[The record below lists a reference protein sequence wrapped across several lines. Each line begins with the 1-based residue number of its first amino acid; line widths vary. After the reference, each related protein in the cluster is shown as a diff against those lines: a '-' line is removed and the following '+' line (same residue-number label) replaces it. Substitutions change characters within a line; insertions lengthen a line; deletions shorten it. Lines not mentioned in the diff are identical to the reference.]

1 MEFVIVTGMSGA
13 GKSHAGNCMED
24 MGFFCVDNLPVPLI
38 GKFAELGMG
47 GTSEYE
53 RMALIVD
60 VRAGA
65 AFESLTHVL
74 DELERAHC
82 PLRILFM
89 DAADS
94 TIIKRYKE
102 TRRSHPLAAETDSLE
117 AAIAAERALLE
128 PLRERADWVV
138 DTSDLPKLK
147 LKDMLQKIFR
157 TGDGRTDEMRVNMT
171 SFGFK
176 YGVPP
181 EADLVFDVRFMANPH
196 YDPLLRPYTGL
207 EQPVADYVF
216 ADHNAAEFMDRMSD
230 MLRFLL
236 PRYKEEGKSAL
247 FIAIGCTGGRHR
259 SVAVAHRLAE
269 FVADCGYPVSENH
282 RDMLRN

>member
-13 GKSHAGNCMED
+13 GKSYAANCMED

-47 GTSEYE
+47 GAGEYE
-53 RMALIVD
+53 RMALVTD

-65 AFESLTHVL
+65 AFGGLFRVL
-74 DELERAHC
+74 EELERMRC
-82 PLRILFM
+82 PVRILFM
-89 DAADS
+89 DASDN

-102 TRRSHPLAAETDSLE
+102 TRRSHPLASETVDLE
-117 AAIAAERALLE
+117 AAISAERELLA
-128 PLRERADWVV
+128 PLREKADWIV
-138 DTSDLPKLK
+138 DTTELPKLK
-147 LKDMLQKIFR
+147 LRDMLHRIFR
-157 TGDGRTDEMRVNMT
+157 AGDGRMDEMRVNVT

-196 YDPLLRPYTGL
+196 YDPQLRPHTGL
-207 EQPVADYVF
+207 EQPVVNYVF
-216 ADHNAAEFMDRMSD
+216 EDSNTEEFMQRLFD
-230 MLRFLL
+230 MLQFLM

-259 SVAVAHRLAE
+259 SVAVAHRVAE
-269 FVADCGYPVSENH
+269 FVANCGYPVAENH
-282 RDMLRN
+282 RDMLRS

>member
-13 GKSHAGNCMED
+13 GKSYAGNCMED

-47 GTSEYE
+47 GAGEYE
-53 RMALIVD
+53 RMALVTD

-65 AFESLTHVL
+65 AFEGLFRVL
-74 DELERAHC
+74 EELERMRC
-82 PLRILFM
+82 PVRILFM
-89 DAADS
+89 DASDN

-102 TRRSHPLAAETDSLE
+102 TRRSHPLASETVDLE
-117 AAIAAERALLE
+117 TAISAERELLA
-128 PLRERADWVV
+128 PLREKADWIV
-138 DTSDLPKLK
+138 DTTELPKLK
-147 LKDMLQKIFR
+147 LRDMLHRIFHA
-157 TGDGRTDEMRVNMT
+157 GDGRVDEMRVNVT

-196 YDPLLRPYTGL
+196 YDPQLRPHTGL
-207 EQPVADYVF
+207 ERPVADYVF
-216 ADHNAAEFMDRMSD
+216 ADGQAEEFMKRLLD
-230 MLRFLL
+230 MLQFLL

-259 SVAVAHRLAE
+259 SVATAHRVAE
-269 FVADCGYPVSENH
+269 FIAACGYPVAENH
-282 RDMLRN
+282 RDMLRS

>member
-13 GKSHAGNCMED
+13 GKSYAANCMED

-47 GTSEYE
+47 GTGEYE
-53 RMALIVD
+53 RMALVTD

-65 AFESLTHVL
+65 AFEGLSRVL
-74 DELERAHC
+74 EELERMHC

-102 TRRSHPLAAETDSLE
+102 TRRSHPLAVEKGGLE
-117 AAIAAERALLE
+117 AAIAAERELLA
-128 PLRERADWVV
+128 PLREKADWIV
-138 DTSDLPKLK
+138 DTTELPKTK
-147 LKDMLQKIFR
+147 LKDMLHKIFR
-157 TGDGRTDEMRVNMT
+157 AGDGRPDEMRVDVT

-181 EADLVFDVRFMANPH
+181 EADLVFDVRFLANPH
-196 YDPLLRPYTGL
+196 YDPQLRPRTGL

-216 ADHNAAEFMDRMSD
+216 ADGQTGEFLNRLFD

-259 SVAVAHRLAE
+259 SVAIARRVAE
-269 FVADCGYPVSENH
+269 FVSNCGYPVAENH
-282 RDMLRN
+282 RDMLRS

>member
-1 MEFVIVTGMSGA
+1 MEFVIVSGMSGA
-13 GKSHAGNCMED
+13 GKSHAAACLED

-53 RMALIVD
+53 RMALVTD

-65 AFESLTHVL
+65 AFEGLSHVL
-74 DELERAHC
+74 EELEQMHC

-89 DAADS
+89 DAADH

-102 TRRSHPLAAETDSLE
+102 TRRSHPLAAEKDCLE
-117 AAIAAERALLE
+117 AAIAAERELLA
-128 PLRERADWVV
+128 PLREKADWVV
-138 DTSDLPKLK
+138 DTTDLPKLK
-147 LKDMLQKIFR
+147 LRDVLRGIFR
-157 TGDGRTDEMRVNMT
+157 TEHGRMEDIKVDVT

-176 YGVPP
+176 YGIPV

-196 YDPLLRPYTGL
+196 YDPQLRPHTGL

-216 ADHNAAEFMDRMSD
+216 ADGHAEEFMKRLFD
-230 MLRFLL
+230 MLQFLL

-259 SVAVAHRLAE
+259 SVAVAHRVAE
-269 FVADCGYPVSENH
+269 FVARCGYPVAENH
-282 RDMLRN
+282 RDMLRS

>member
-13 GKSHAGNCMED
+13 GKSYAANCMED

-47 GTSEYE
+47 GAGEYE
-53 RMALIVD
+53 RVALVTD

-65 AFESLTHVL
+65 AFEGLTRVL
-74 DELERAHC
+74 EELEKLHC
-82 PLRILFM
+82 PVRILFM
-89 DAADS
+89 DAADN

-102 TRRSHPLAAETDSLE
+102 TRRTHPLATGQEGLE
-117 AAIAAERALLE
+117 AALAAERELLA
-128 PLRERADWVV
+128 PLRGKADWVV

-157 TGDGRTDEMRVNMT
+157 TGDGRMDEMRVNVT

-196 YDPLLRPYTGL
+196 YDPQLRARTGL

-216 ADHNAAEFMDRMSD
+216 ADENAGEFMRRLDD
-230 MLRFLL
+230 MLQFLL

-259 SVAVAHRLAE
+259 SVAVAHRVAE
-269 FVADCGYPVSENH
+269 FVASCGYPAAENH

>member
-13 GKSHAGNCMED
+13 GKSYAGNCMED

-47 GTSEYE
+47 GAGEYE
-53 RMALIVD
+53 RMALVTD

-65 AFESLTHVL
+65 AFEGLSRVL
-74 DELERAHC
+74 EELEQIHC
-82 PLRILFM
+82 PVRILFM
-89 DAADS
+89 DASDD

-102 TRRSHPLAAETDSLE
+102 TRRSHPLEAEKGGLE
-117 AAIAAERALLE
+117 TAIAAERELLA
-128 PLRERADWVV
+128 PLRERADWIV
-138 DTSDLPKLK
+138 DTTELPKLK
-147 LKDMLQKIFR
+147 LKDMLLRIFR
-157 TGDGRTDEMRVNMT
+157 ARDGRMDQMRVNVT

-176 YGVPP
+176 FGIPP

-196 YDPLLRPYTGL
+196 YDPQLRPRTGL

-216 ADHNAAEFMDRMSD
+216 DDANAREFMRRLFD
-230 MLRFLL
+230 MLQFLL

-259 SVAVAHRLAE
+259 SVAVAHRVAE
-269 FVADCGYPVSENH
+269 FIADCGYSVAENH
-282 RDMLRN
+282 RDMLRS

>member
-13 GKSHAGNCMED
+13 GKSYAGNCMED

-47 GTSEYE
+47 GAGEYE
-53 RMALIVD
+53 RMALVTD

-65 AFESLTHVL
+65 AFEGLFRVL
-74 DELERAHC
+74 EELDRMHC
-82 PLRILFM
+82 PVRILFM
-89 DAADS
+89 DASDD

-102 TRRSHPLAAETDSLE
+102 TRRSHPLESEKGGLE
-117 AAIAAERALLE
+117 AALCAERELLA
-128 PLRERADWVV
+128 PLREKADWVV

-147 LKDMLQKIFR
+147 LKDMLLRIFR
-157 TGDGRTDEMRVNMT
+157 TRDDRMDEMRVNVT

-196 YDPLLRPYTGL
+196 YDPQLRPRTGL

-216 ADHNAAEFMDRMSD
+216 GDDNAGEFMQRLFD
-230 MLRFLL
+230 MLQFLL
-236 PRYKEEGKSAL
+236 PLYKQEGKSAL
-247 FIAIGCTGGRHR
+247 FIAVGCTGGRHR
-259 SVAVAHRLAE
+259 SVAVAHRVAE
-269 FVADCGYPVSENH
+269 FIAGCGYPVAENH
-282 RDMLRN
+282 RDMLRS

>member
-13 GKSHAGNCMED
+13 GKSYAANCMED

-47 GTSEYE
+47 GSGEYE
-53 RMALIVD
+53 RMALVTD

-65 AFESLTHVL
+65 AFEGLSRVL
-74 DELERAHC
+74 EELERMHC
-82 PLRILFM
+82 PVRILFM

-102 TRRSHPLAAETDSLE
+102 TRRSHPLEAEQEGLE
-117 AAIAAERALLE
+117 AALAAERELLA
-128 PLRERADWVV
+128 PLREKADWVV
-138 DTSDLPKLK
+138 DTTELPKLK

-157 TGDGRTDEMRVNMT
+157 IRDGRVDEMRVNVT

-176 YGVPP
+176 YGIPP

-196 YDPLLRPYTGL
+196 YDPQLRPHTGL

-216 ADHNAAEFMDRMSD
+216 GDDSAAEFVRRLCD
-230 MLRFLL
+230 MLQFLL

-259 SVAVAHRLAE
+259 SVAVSHRVAE
-269 FVADCGYPVSENH
+269 FIANCGYPVAENH

>member
-38 GKFAELGMG
+38 AKFAELGMS

-53 RMALIVD
+53 RMALVTD

-65 AFESLTHVL
+65 AFEGLFRVL
-74 DELERAHC
+74 EELERMRC
-82 PLRILFM
+82 PLRILFV

-102 TRRSHPLAAETDSLE
+102 SRRSHPLAAEKGGLE
-117 AAIAAERALLE
+117 AAIAAERELLT
-128 PLRERADWVV
+128 PLRQRADWIV
-138 DTSDLPKLK
+138 DTTELPKPK
-147 LKDMLQKIFR
+147 LRDTLNKIFSG
-157 TGDGRTDEMRVNMT
+157 GDGRMDDMRVDVT

-176 YGVPP
+176 HGVPP

-196 YDPLLRPYTGL
+196 YDSQLRPCTGL
-207 EQPVADYVF
+207 DQPVADYVF
-216 ADHNAAEFMDRMSD
+216 ADVHAQTFMTHLFD
-230 MLRFLL
+230 MLKFLL

-259 SVAVAHRLAE
+259 SVAVAHRVAE
-269 FVADCGYPVSENH
+269 FVAQCGYSTAENH
-282 RDMLRN
+282 RDLLRN

>member
-38 GKFAELGMG
+38 AKFAELGMG
-47 GTSEYE
+47 GAGEYE
-53 RMALIVD
+53 RMALVTD

-65 AFESLTHVL
+65 AFEGLSRVL
-74 DELERAHC
+74 EELEQMRC

-102 TRRSHPLAAETDSLE
+102 TRRIHPLATEAGGLE
-117 AAIAAERALLE
+117 AAIAAERELLA
-128 PLRERADWVV
+128 PLREKADWIV
-138 DTSDLPKLK
+138 DTTELPKPK
-147 LKDMLQKIFR
+147 LKDMLNKIFCAGNSR
-157 TGDGRTDEMRVNMT
+157 TEEMRVDVT

-196 YDPLLRPYTGL
+196 YDAQLRPHTGL

-216 ADHNAAEFMDRMSD
+216 ADSNAEIFMKHLYD
-230 MLRFLL
+230 MLKFLL

-259 SVAVAHRLAE
+259 SVAVAHRVAE
-269 FVADCGYPVSENH
+269 FVSQCGYSAAENH
-282 RDMLRN
+282 RDLLRN

>member
-47 GTSEYE
+47 GAGEYE
-53 RMALIVD
+53 RMALVVD
-60 VRAGA
+60 ARAGA
-65 AFESLTHVL
+65 AFEGLTHVL
-74 DELERAHC
+74 DELERMHC
-82 PLRILFM
+82 PVRILFM
-89 DAADS
+89 DAEDS

-117 AAIAAERALLE
+117 DAIAAERQLLA
-128 PLRERADWVV
+128 PLREKANWVV
-138 DTSDLPKLK
+138 DTSNLPKLK
-147 LKDMLQKIFR
+147 LRDALRSIFLTERGRAEDMKV
-157 TGDGRTDEMRVNMT
+157 DVT

-176 YGVPP
+176 YGIPV

-196 YDPLLRPYTGL
+196 YDPQLRSRTGL

-216 ADHNAAEFMDRMSD
+216 SDHNTGEFMQRLFD
-230 MLRFLL
+230 MLQFLL

-259 SVAVAHRLAE
+259 SVAVAHRVAE
-269 FVADCGYPVSENH
+269 FVANCGYPVAENH
-282 RDMLRN
+282 RDMLRS